1 MHYHVRQLVGGQ
13 THTLATSRW
22 QPTAG
27 QGRRQQHIQENTGN
41 QWAFSLVVCSH
52 SFGWYKPCLNGL
64 QLRQTAG
71 DGRRSFL
78 RAKQTPEHG
87 QPIRTAL
94 PTPPKKNPLRR
105 CRYKRRYGRRWYE
118 PRKNNKLRL
127 HLASIKNRRAVQT
140 EPKHGSSL
148 CLEHAVTPGH
158 AAIVVEVKT
167 YFLFIFYVFI
177 YLHTGFL
184 LCGRSGQNG
193 SLSSSKVGHGG
204 KR

>member
-52 SFGWYKPCLNGL
+52 SFDWYKPCLNGL
-64 QLRQTAG
+64 QLLQTAG

-87 QPIRTAL
+87 QPIRTA
-94 PTPPKKNPLRR
+94 PPPPPQKKTRFGDADTRDDMDDDGMSHEKITSSGCTLLPLRTDGL
-105 CRYKRRYGRRWYE
+105 CRRSQNMD
-118 PRKNNKLRL
+118 P
-127 HLASIKNRRAVQT
+127 A
-140 EPKHGSSL
+140 
-148 CLEHAVTPGH
+148 
-158 AAIVVEVKT
+158 
-167 YFLFIFYVFI
+167 YV
-177 YLHTGFL
+177 
-184 LCGRSGQNG
+184 
-193 SLSSSKVGHGG
+193 
-204 KR
+204 